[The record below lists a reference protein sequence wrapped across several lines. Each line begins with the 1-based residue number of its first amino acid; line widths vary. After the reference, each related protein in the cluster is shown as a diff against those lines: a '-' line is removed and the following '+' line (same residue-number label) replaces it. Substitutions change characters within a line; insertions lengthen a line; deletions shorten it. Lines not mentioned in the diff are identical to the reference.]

1 MELATLDTVAAY
13 AALAAS
19 LATGVWAA
27 WSKFRDSTSDELREL
42 RGEVAALR
50 SFGDRIKGA
59 GVVAR
64 VVELE
69 QRQRDSETAMA
80 RVEQRLTSIDTLLA
94 QIASSIQ
101 QIAASSRDG

>member
-1 MELATLDTVAAY
+1 AFDTVASY

-19 LATGVWAA
+19 LATGAWAA
-27 WSKFRDSTSDELREL
+27 WSKFRDSTSDELRDL
-42 RGEVAALR
+42 RGEIVSLR
-50 SFGDRIKGA
+50 SFSDRIKGA

-80 RVEQRLTSIDTLLA
+80 RVEQRLTSIDSLLA

-101 QIAASSRDG
+101 QIASSRDA